1 MRVCLLTPA
10 LPPPEPVAEY
20 VRRLGERHEVI
31 TALTER
37 PPPAAMAAVAP
48 VADVVAGAPFD
59 VAIAMDWTAT
69 AHLFSVPAERHAFWV
84 DHLAHRRLGTWQA
97 ERFAAQLAYD
107 LPVDFIAA
115 APWVQAALAD
125 LRPDARCLLAT
136 AGAPTLDQPS
146 GGQTPSGL
154 EPQPSGGQTPSG
166 GLRVA
171 LGVDAHGERAAL
183 DEMGEPYVEV
193 ALGDG
198 PDVVL
203 MLSTVDG
210 VLGAPL
216 AGFRAGATAVVGP
229 ALDAADLVD
238 HGENGFVA
246 DADDPRGAARLL
258 DRLAKDREL
267 LARLQAAATTTGDA
281 WPSWEQS
288 ATELEAALDRLVAEP
303 RPEAA
308 QWPVRLMG
316 DAIGGAAVLRN
327 ELAAL
332 TTEVH
337 RAQAGDT
344 RPPAVKLRERVEGT
358 AVEQPARRAVGLAR
372 RVKAKLTG

>member
-1 MRVCLLTPA
+1 
-10 LPPPEPVAEY
+10 
-20 VRRLGERHEVI
+20 VR
-31 TALTER
+31 AK
-37 PPPAAMAAVAP
+37 
-48 VADVVAGAPFD
+48 
-59 VAIAMDWTAT
+59 
-69 AHLFSVPAERHAFWV
+69 RHAFWV

-115 APWVQAALAD
+115 APWVQAELAD

-136 AGAPTLDQPS
+136 VGAPTLDQPS
-146 GGQTPSGL
+146 ERGQTPTQNGGHFGGGL
-154 EPQPSGGQTPSG
+154 TP
-166 GLRVA
+166 LRVA
-171 LGVDAHGERAAL
+171 VAGEAHGEREALAAM
-183 DEMGEPYVEV
+183 EEPFEEV
-193 ALGDG
+193 PLAAG

-216 AGFRAGATAVVGP
+216 AGFVAGATAVVGP
-229 ALDAADLVD
+229 AHDAADLVE

-246 DADDPRGAARLL
+246 DADDARGAGRLL

-267 LARLQAAATTTGDA
+267 LVRLQAAAKATGEA
-281 WPSWEQS
+281 WPSPEQS
-288 ATELEAALDRLVAEP
+288 AAELEAALERLVAEP
-303 RPEAA
+303 PPAAA

-332 TTEVH
+332 TAEVH

-344 RPPAVKLRERVEGT
+344 RPPVAKLRQRVEGT

-372 RVKAKLTG
+372 RAKARLTG